1 MPNPG
6 ECIAGRYR
14 LECPLGEG
22 GMGSVWRAR
31 HVELDAPVA
40 VKFQHLH
47 RARSDGAAARF
58 RKEARAAAR
67 LTSPNVVR
75 VVDFGIDGDVPY
87 IAMELLEG
95 ESLRARLERQVVSSL
110 EEVLELTRQ
119 ASSALDAAHAAGIVH
134 RDFKPSNLFLV
145 QSDEHEV
152 VKLLDFGIAKWFEGE
167 ASLEGALTDDNLVVG
182 SAHYMSPEQAR
193 GAAVD
198 PRSDVWSLAVVAY
211 QMLTG
216 VVPFQGA
223 NIPDTLQRI
232 CSGRFEHPSRVL
244 SPDYTSFD
252 AVFARAFE
260 LDPDLRFETAG
271 EFSNALTHAG
281 QKLLGTTAPR
291 ACPTTSAGGWAFGR
305 DGATLSVR
313 LRPAPSST
321 RAPRRPFVMLA
332 LALALVTA
340 VAVALPRLRSS
351 ASAVAP
357 TKSDVSAAD
366 ALPGRHVATAQGVTP
381 IARQQ
386 GSAIPSA
393 RVTPP
398 PPQPKAPGRRAAS
411 ATVRAIAP
419 ARATATPAVAAAAP
433 TMTAS
438 VELAPAPTPTAR
450 VEAPAHLDP
459 VFGLEVPSRR

>member
-47 RARSDGAAARF
+47 RARSDGAEARF

-95 ESLRARLERQVVSSL
+95 ESLRARLERQLVSSL

-167 ASLEGALTDDNLVVG
+167 ASAEGALTDDNLVVG

-244 SPDYTSFD
+244 SPDYISFD

-271 EFSNALTHAG
+271 EFSNALTNAG

-291 ACPTTSAGGWAFGR
+291 AFPPASSGGWAFGR

-313 LRPAPSST
+313 LQPAPSST
-321 RAPRRPFVMLA
+321 RAARRPFVMFA

-340 VAVALPRLRSS
+340 VAVAVPRLRPS
-351 ASAVAP
+351 AGAVAP
-357 TKSDVSAAD
+357 ASSDASAAD
-366 ALPGRHVATAQGVTP
+366 ALPARRVTTTQDSTPTARP
-381 IARQQ
+381 Q
-386 GSAIPSA
+386 GSAIANAS
-393 RVTPP
+393 VTP
-398 PPQPKAPGRRAAS
+398 PPQPKAPHPRAATTT
-411 ATVRAIAP
+411 ARAIA
-419 ARATATPAVAAAAP
+419 TPPLAAAP
-433 TMTAS
+433 PPTIAP
-438 VELAPAPTPTAR
+438 VELAPAPTPPAHEET
-450 VEAPAHLDP
+450 PAHLDP
-459 VFGLEVPSRR
+459 VFGLELPARR